1 MRCTLRMW
9 SRVLWA
15 LLVVATT
22 VVCQAQEFRA
32 TLTGQVTDSSGALVT
47 GATVTAVNID
57 LGTTYTGKTSDK
69 GVYYINYVLP
79 GSYSITAEAQGFK
92 TAKQDKVTTFAAE
105 TFNQNFKLEIGGT
118 QEMVVVSAEP
128 PQLETSTGSGG
139 TIITGREV
147 ENVPINGGQAYAL
160 IGTTVGSQITG
171 NNYANSGWDVNS
183 SYSLGG
189 GIAGNNQFTLN
200 GANITSQFGYDNH
213 SPGEWSAAPN
223 ADTVQEVNVQINTYD
238 ARYGRTSGGTVN
250 TVTKSGSNQFHGSA
264 RYGYE
269 DTFLNAN
276 TYQNK
281 LNDEPRSGLLQ
292 NQFWITAGGPIVK
305 NKLFFFFGFEGY
317 HQKLPL
323 TSFYNVPPAY
333 LRPGYQ
339 GNSGVNF
346 GLVQALDSGEFPNG
360 IQVFQPGTAS
370 CLDGG
375 AVTACDS
382 NHVAQQLYPNDTIP
396 GSAINGTAAAVLQ
409 YVPLP
414 NIPAAANLVRGN
426 NYFANT
432 PGTINYNQPSIRVDY
447 NLSERTKLY
456 SYFLYWK
463 GKQNR
468 STNGLSGVAENG
480 NINWA
485 HQTYVAVQDLTH
497 VFSPTFTGDFRVSFT
512 RFLENSPDGEV
523 DGLPAANTI
532 GLSMPLPA
540 TTATSLLP
548 EFSIKDNWGTG
559 VLGGAQVFGNQ
570 TDPDVSNNFGF
581 NVDFTKTKGAHTMEF
596 GAEID
601 EFQYGGFPSSGGH
614 PNGSFS
620 FDSGWT
626 QYNPHNSSC
635 WPVTPSSTASNG
647 CNGASGQSPQPNG
660 SALASFYVGQPASGG
675 VDWFTSEM
683 EGYPVIGGYFQDAW
697 RATAKLT
704 MTFGLRY
711 DVQRG
716 LRERNNALNRGLC
729 LTCVNPL
736 TNDPTYQA
744 NVANGANAAAWQAAG
759 ISPSSLTQVLGGIQF
774 AGVGGQSRDA
784 YNTDWSNVGPRF
796 SLAYQID
803 RNTVI
808 RGGFGV
814 MYSFGL
820 EGGSNVGEAQTT
832 TYTNSTDGGNT
843 PTSYFQSGNPYPQG
857 LLKPTGSS
865 LGLLTDVGN
874 GGVSVD
880 FPGRKIPMEQITS
893 LGIQRE
899 LPGQMVLDVA
909 YAGNFTRRLRT
920 FLWIN
925 GTASLAQQQQ
935 AQANPAYFD
944 QQVPNPYYNV
954 PGISGSGQCG
964 TSSTVNAVS
973 LLLPLSQYCSPGGR
987 GLVGEY
993 NAPIGGNFWNGL
1005 ETQLTKR
1012 VFGQSGK
1019 GFTYRI
1025 AYTYSKN
1032 IDEDGY
1038 RNGWPYQ
1045 DPDRTHQLNSFDRTH
1060 VLSVTSVYDLPF
1072 GKGRQLLNKEP
1083 AFVDR
1088 LISGWTLSGVFSA
1101 QSGTPVQISTSWY
1114 YTCPNQSFRPA
1125 GGSTLGHWFSTA
1137 GANPDQCWTQVPE
1150 YGLMPINDATAQ
1162 VRNPTIPDLDLSLQK
1177 NTQIFERLGL
1187 NLRLD
1192 AFNATNSV
1200 LFGGPNTNP
1209 GAGAASFNS
1218 VSGWSGFGTV
1228 GFQQQNPPRI
1238 LQLMGKIIF

>member
-1 MRCTLRMW
+1 MHPSVGFLKRSAW
-9 SRVLWA
+9 
-15 LLVVATT
+15 LVAFVIATIT
-22 VVCQAQEFRA
+22 VQAQEFRA
-32 TLTGQVTDSSGALVT
+32 TLTGEVSDQTGAVI
-47 GATVTAVNID
+47 GNATVTAVNMD
-57 LGTTYTGKTSDK
+57 SGTTYTGKTTDK

-79 GSYSITAEAQGFK
+79 GSYSITAEAKGFK
-92 TAKQDKVTTFAAE
+92 TVKQDKVTAFAAQ
-105 TFNQNFKLEIGGT
+105 TFNQNFKLEIGGA
-118 QEMVVVSAEP
+118 QETVVVSAEP

-139 TIITGREV
+139 TIIGGVEL
-147 ENVPINGGQAYAL
+147 ENVPINGGQVYSM

-171 NNYANSGWDVNS
+171 NNYATSGWDVNS

-213 SPGEWSAAPN
+213 SPGEWSASPN

-238 ARYGRTSGGTVN
+238 TRYGRTSGGTVN
-250 TVTKSGSNQFHGSA
+250 TVTKGGGNQFHGTA

-269 DTFLNAN
+269 NTFLNAN

-281 LNDEPRSGLLQ
+281 LADEPRNGVLQ
-292 NQFWITAGGPIVK
+292 NQYWITAGGPVIK
-305 NKLFFFFGFEGY
+305 DKLFFFFGWEGY
-317 HQKLPL
+317 YQKLPL
-323 TSFYNVPPAY
+323 TTFYNVPPAY

-339 GNSGVNF
+339 GNPGVNF
-346 GLVQALDSGEFPNG
+346 GLVQSLDPAEFPNG
-360 IQVFQPGTAS
+360 IQVFQPGTAA

-375 AVTACDS
+375 AVTACNSD
-382 NHVAQQLYPNDTIP
+382 HVGQQLYPNDTIP
-396 GSAINGTAAAVLQ
+396 GSAVNPTAAAVLK
-409 YVPLP
+409 YIPLP
-414 NIPAAANLVRGN
+414 NLAGAGNLARGN

-432 PGTINYNQPSIRVDY
+432 PGTINYNQPSVRMDY
-447 NLSERTKLY
+447 NLTDKTKLY

-463 GKQNR
+463 GNQNR

-480 NINWA
+480 NINWV

-512 RFLENSPDGEV
+512 RFLENSPDGV
-523 DGLPAANTI
+523 VAGLPAASAI
-532 GLSMPLPA
+532 GLSMPLPG
-540 TTATSLLP
+540 TTSTSLLP
-548 EFSIKDNWGTG
+548 EFSLSDGWGTG
-559 VLGGAQVFGNQ
+559 VLGGATVFGNQ
-570 TDPDVSNNFGF
+570 TDPDVTNNFGF
-581 NVDFTKTKGAHTMEF
+581 NVDFTKTHGAHTMEF

-601 EFQYGGFPSSGGH
+601 EYQYGGFPNSGGH

-620 FDSGWT
+620 FNSGWT
-626 QYNPHNSSC
+626 QYDPHNSNC
-635 WPVTPSSTASNG
+635 WPVTPSGTASNG
-647 CNGASGQSPQPNG
+647 CNGASGQSPQANG

-675 VDWFTSEM
+675 VDWFTSQM

-697 RATAKLT
+697 RVTRKMT

-736 TNDPTYQA
+736 TNDAAYQA
-744 NVANGANAAAWQAAG
+744 NVANASSAAAWQAAG
-759 ISPSSLTQVLGGIQF
+759 INPSSLTQVLGGIQF

-784 YNTDWSNVGPRF
+784 YDTDWSDVGPRF
-796 SLAYQID
+796 SFAYQID

-814 MYSFGL
+814 MYSYGL

-832 TYTNSTDGGNT
+832 SYTSSTDGGNT
-843 PTSYFQSGNPYPQG
+843 PTNYFQSGNPYPSG
-857 LLKPTGSS
+857 LLKPTGNS

-880 FPGRKIPMEQITS
+880 FPGRKIPIEEITS
-893 LGIQRE
+893 LGFQRE
-899 LPGQMVLDVA
+899 LPGHMVLDVA

-925 GTASLAQQQQ
+925 GTATLAQLQQ
-935 AQANPAYFD
+935 AQANPSYFN

-954 PGISGSGQCG
+954 PGISGPGQCG
-964 TSSTVNAVS
+964 TSTTVEAVS
-973 LLLPLSQYCSPGGR
+973 LLLPLSQYCSPGGT

-993 NAPIGGNFWNGL
+993 NAPIGGNFWNGI
-1005 ETQLTKR
+1005 ETQVTKR
-1012 VFGQSGK
+1012 VFGQGGK

-1045 DPDRTHQLNSFDRTH
+1045 DPERTHQLNSFDRTH

-1072 GKGRQLLNKEP
+1072 GKGRQLLNQEP
-1083 AFVDR
+1083 ALVDR
-1088 LISGWTLSGVFSA
+1088 LISGWTLSGIFSA
-1101 QSGTPVQISTSWY
+1101 QSGTPVQIATNWY
-1114 YTCPNQSFRPA
+1114 YTCSHSFKPA

-1137 GANPDQCWTQVPE
+1137 GSNPDSCWTPVPT
-1150 YGLMPINDATAQ
+1150 YGLMPINNDTAQ
-1162 VRNPTIPDLDLSLQK
+1162 VRNPTIPNLDVSLQK
-1177 NTQIFERLGL
+1177 TTQVFERLRL
-1187 NLRLD
+1187 DLRLD

-1209 GAGAASFNS
+1209 GAGAASFNP